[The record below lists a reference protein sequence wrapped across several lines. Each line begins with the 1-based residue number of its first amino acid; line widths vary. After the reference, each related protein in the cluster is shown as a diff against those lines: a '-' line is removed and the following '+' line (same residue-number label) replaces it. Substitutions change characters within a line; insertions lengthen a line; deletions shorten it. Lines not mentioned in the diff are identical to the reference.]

1 MTASTISAAEAAP
14 CERLPLSAL
23 LALAMTGFTA
33 IMTET
38 LPAGLL
44 PQMAEGLHVSEPLA
58 GQVVT
63 AYALGS
69 LAAAVPLVVLTQGL
83 RRKPVM
89 LAAIAGFLIFNTVTA
104 LSNSYAVALAARF
117 LAGVAAGLA
126 WGLLA
131 GYARRMVIDR
141 LKGKA
146 LAVAMA
152 GTPIALSLGVPAGTF
167 LGAAVGWRATFL
179 VLSFTTLA
187 LLAWVVRSVPD
198 FPGQAAQGRLSIG
211 AVFRMPGIRPVLA
224 TILAWMTAHNVLYTY
239 VAPLAARA
247 GLAAR
252 VDLLLLGFG
261 AASLIGIAVTGL
273 FVDRILRALVLASL
287 AAFVAAALA
296 LGPAGTAPVAAAGA
310 VVVWGL
316 SFGGA
321 ATLLQTAA
329 GDAAGEGID
338 LANAM
343 ITTTWNSAI
352 AAGGL
357 LGGALLERWGAASLA
372 PAALALAGTAL
383 AIALARAATPSSP
396 ARAPR
401 PDDPR
406 TKEMT

>member
-1 MTASTISAAEAAP
+1 MTVSTIPLDEAAP
-14 CERLPLSAL
+14 CDRLPLAAL

-44 PQMAEGLHVSEPLA
+44 PEIAEGLHVSEPLA
-58 GQVVT
+58 GQIVT

-69 LAAAVPLVVLTQGL
+69 LAAAVPLVALTQGL

-89 LAAIAGFLIFNTVTA
+89 LAAIAGFLAFNTVTA
-104 LSNSYAVALAARF
+104 LSTSYAVALAARF

-131 GYARRMVIDR
+131 GYARRMVVDR

-146 LAVAMA
+146 LAIAMA
-152 GTPIALSLGVPAGTF
+152 GTPVALSLGVPASTF
-167 LGAAVGWRATFL
+167 LGAAVGWRAAF
-179 VLSFTTLA
+179 LA
-187 LLAWVVRSVPD
+187 LSATTVALVAWVVHSVPD
-198 FPGQAAQGRLSIG
+198 FPGQSARGRLSVG

-247 GLAAR
+247 GLAGR

-261 AASLIGIAVTGL
+261 AASLLGIAVTGL
-273 FVDRILRALVLASL
+273 LVDRILRALVLGSL
-287 AAFVAAALA
+287 AAFVTAALA
-296 LGPAGTAPVAAAGA
+296 LGLAGVAPLAAAAA
-310 VVVWGL
+310 VLVWGL

-321 ATLLQTAA
+321 ATQLQTAA
-329 GDAAGEGID
+329 GDAAGEGVD

-343 ITTTWNSAI
+343 ITTTWNAAI

-357 LGGALLERWGAASLA
+357 LGGALLGHLGTASLP
-372 PAALALAGTAL
+372 PAALALAGAAL
-383 AIALARAATPSSP
+383 AVALLARRHAFKPGPRAA
-396 ARAPR
+396 A
-401 PDDPR
+401 
-406 TKEMT
+406 